1 VESYRLGELDGKIL
15 LVVEEVLELLL
26 GLIMKFSTEE
36 VIDGRLASTLL
47 LYLSRILG
55 FTADLNSL
63 DT

>member
-1 VESYRLGELDGKIL
+1 VETYRLGELDGKIL